1 MKLTTWNIWGMIL
14 KNPLCYKNPI
24 MAIQNT
30 INDIEKT
37 RELQVISIQECW
49 VWRAGIFG
57 WIPYNVLSALPNI
70 VLVFMHII
78 SLVFTN
84 LFACKNYNPMDYV
97 DTSKLNL
104 HTYQNTSI
112 NTMNLMNSGLLMI
125 SNIEADE
132 DGFIE
137 FTDQIGLERLSS
149 KGFQYIYYEDIDT
162 IVINTHMQ
170 SGDNIGVKRRQ
181 IEQIL
186 SFLSTLDVDSIYV
199 NGDFNLNTNNII
211 DKHTLDILKLEGLNG
226 IEPTTLEG
234 ETFDHCLTNRIS
246 TYEYSISKSDNIS
259 DHYKLVFSIN
269 NDFVI

>member
-24 MAIQNT
+24 IAIQNT

-57 WIPYNVLSALPNI
+57 WIPYNVISVLPNML
-70 VLVFMHII
+70 LVFMHII
-78 SLVFTN
+78 SLIFTN
-84 LFACKNYNPMDYV
+84 VFVCKNYNPVDYV
-97 DTSKLNL
+97 DMSETNL
-104 HTYQNTSI
+104 HIYQNTSI
-112 NTMNLMNSGLLMI
+112 STTNLMNSGLLMI
-125 SNIEADE
+125 ANIAADD

-137 FTDQIGLERLSS
+137 YTDQMGLERLSS

-162 IVINTHMQ
+162 MIVNTHMQ

-186 SFLSTLDVDSIYV
+186 SFLSTMDVDAIYV
-199 NGDFNLNTNNII
+199 NGDFNLNKNNII
-211 DKHTLDILKLEGLNG
+211 DKHILDILKLEGLNG
-226 IEPTTLEG
+226 NEPTTREG
-234 ETFDHCLTNRIS
+234 DTFDHCLTNRIS
-246 TYEYSISKSDNIS
+246 TYEYYISKSENIS
-259 DHYKLVFSIN
+259 DHYKLVFGIN